1 MRWIDETWLHDALAA
16 LKATCDVDAHTRNEM
31 IQFLLDNGFWDQEKL
46 KDWAS
51 AVAKFNSC
59 LNPNKAEFFKIGEL
73 WALMRRFGRHQLF
86 LAMAADLGYEV
97 RPIPTEHRR
106 QALMQQLLDAQA
118 QCAAA
123 SERVAS
129 QLERLSTAAPVVGV
143 PSVLRGAL
151 GPCQLGSARLIAHQ
165 AELDVDE
172 LVLLLDQVYR
182 DSVLAVRPEVRQV
195 QRHLHSAPRGVD
207 DLVRPGGRRVPDSP
221 VGLREA
227 LSDVRVLGHVVEQ
240 EFARLR
246 RPE

>member
-1 MRWIDETWLHDALAA
+1 MPWIEETWLHDALAA

-73 WALMRRFGRHQLF
+73 WALMRRFGRHHLF

-106 QALMQQLLDAQA
+106 QALMQQLLDVQA

-129 QLERLSTAAPVVGV
+129 QLERLNTPAPEPRQGAVHGQGRAQFSSPNEWSAPARANAVVVVGC
-143 PSVLRGAL
+143 P
-151 GPCQLGSARLIAHQ
+151 
-165 AELDVDE
+165 
-172 LVLLLDQVYR
+172 
-182 DSVLAVRPEVRQV
+182 
-195 QRHLHSAPRGVD
+195 
-207 DLVRPGGRRVPDSP
+207 
-221 VGLREA
+221 
-227 LSDVRVLGHVVEQ
+227 
-240 EFARLR
+240 
-246 RPE
+246 